1 VRPLARSITVS
12 QGKGLTHEL
21 AQVSGMMESIET
33 HHAEHF
39 VPRGHVR
46 RLRDAAGDRRYV
58 DPLLLP
64 VRPDVEIRA
73 DSTVE
78 WIAGVDLFSGD
89 SRWTI
94 RDCVSLDSASKRTQ
108 PRLFVGSSNGLAS
121 GNSRSEALLHA
132 LCEVIERDQLSFWL
146 ARRRLMADAPAT
158 RVRVDSIA
166 DARCGELVERCTS
179 AGLHVAIWHV
189 AETLA
194 LPCFMCTVLDP
205 EAKTWYPQRASGFGC
220 HPYRRVALARA
231 ITEALQSRLTHIAGA
246 RDDVMWS
253 HYRDSILLDGA
264 AGSGWLRDI
273 ENEPA
278 AVDFEAISEF
288 AAETTVAALLERVL
302 ETVERQ
308 GFGEAI
314 VVDLTRDDIGIPVVH
329 ATVPG
334 LEGLLW
340 KPGYTP
346 GPRMRRFLERAI

>member
-1 VRPLARSITVS
+1 MRASRSPRGDVAAARVGRRPDGDPPTALGETNDAAIDLGGTVRCAPVAASLARARSVKEAVGITRVANITGLDHVGIPTWMVVRPLARSITVS

-39 VPRGHVR
+39 VPRGHLR

-132 LCEVIERDQLSFWL
+132 LCEVIERDQVSFWL

-205 EAKTWYPQRASGFGC
+205 EAKTWYPQRASG
-220 HPYRRVALARA
+220 
-231 ITEALQSRLTHIAGA
+231 
-246 RDDVMWS
+246 
-253 HYRDSILLDGA
+253 
-264 AGSGWLRDI
+264 
-273 ENEPA
+273 
-278 AVDFEAISEF
+278 
-288 AAETTVAALLERVL
+288 
-302 ETVERQ
+302 
-308 GFGEAI
+308 
-314 VVDLTRDDIGIPVVH
+314 
-329 ATVPG
+329 
-334 LEGLLW
+334 
-340 KPGYTP
+340 
-346 GPRMRRFLERAI
+346 